1 MRRLCDAM
9 GIASG
14 TRLITSLKMLTEGG
28 CSTERQTEASTKTAR
43 HSRRIA
49 RAAAAEAST
58 RDYAAGE
65 F

>member
-1 MRRLCDAM
+1 M

-14 TRLITSLKMLTEGG
+14 TRLITSAEDADRRRLLEA
-28 CSTERQTEASTKTAR
+28 ERQTEASKKTAR

-49 RAAAAEAST
+49 HAAAAEAST